1 MGKVGKNL
9 EAIVEMWVYCKTN
22 RKSLEDP
29 SGELLLFYLHFNTP
43 FCLRIRNGMENQKVT
58 RKNGTIEIISL
69 RDDTIWNKI
78 VLVEM
83 ERH

>member
-1 MGKVGKNL
+1 
-9 EAIVEMWVYCKTN
+9 
-22 RKSLEDP
+22 
-29 SGELLLFYLHFNTP
+29 
-43 FCLRIRNGMENQKVT
+43 MENQKVT